1 MLIQNNS
8 YYIYDPCQESLP
20 RRGWGYRGIHGLEM
34 YAQDL
39 ITITHMSRSSLDL
52 QKLLTSWVSHP
63 LRRKFPQPR
72 NSFVNRLFLLFLFKS
87 TPYPW
92 LWITWPLEW
101 SFLLPYLWV
110 KYNLIGLFHLKIYL
124 SPTCWLWNICEPA
137 LENNCH
143 PSPVLDKLFCCA
155 QEQTDIHH
163 LELFERREQWHLE
176 EEKNAVEEQE
186 LRWNKE
192 GIWAWSALN
201 IMPGFCSHCYM

>member
-1 MLIQNNS
+1 
-8 YYIYDPCQESLP
+8 
-20 RRGWGYRGIHGLEM
+20 M
-34 YAQDL
+34 YVQDL
-39 ITITHMSRSSLDL
+39 VTITHMSRSSLDL

-176 EEKNAVEEQE
+176 EEKNAVYQCTFSSPGP
-186 LRWNKE
+186 LSCRK
-192 GIWAWSALN
+192 GALIFAGRRVN
-201 IMPGFCSHCYM
+201 MMLTAPLAVQYILDKWYIVGPANNWQ